1 MTKKLLSVILALNL
15 AVLSFTACGSKDG
28 QSSNDANS
36 GTSAS
41 SGSDSGSGDDGGT
54 SEDVSGNDDGQDSE
68 EDGSSEDGDTSGDDD
83 LSSGADGTTS
93 SGSKTTAASGDDSS
107 DGGKTGSSTTK
118 KDTSS
123 GSGSGSGTG
132 SGSGSGSGASGGT
145 ATTTAKSGSSSG
157 TGSSGSSKTTTA
169 TSSSGT
175 STSSGTSVS
184 STTLSG
190 TSKNM
195 KYAESHD
202 PSIVKGYVQ
211 SSVSSVSG
219 STVVKG
225 VKDSTY
231 NKEVYFIFGSHL
243 AFAYSFDLQ
252 TWTKFTNNINTSY
265 NTLFKEAFDW
275 SKKGD
280 TAYATSGNMWAP
292 DVIYNT
298 SMGKW
303 CMYMSINGCSW
314 NSSIVLL
321 TADSL
326 AGSWTYVGPV
336 VYSGFCNDSVRS
348 YKDTDY
354 VKATGESSLASR
366 YTRSSYVCKDGTTN
380 CTATTWSNSY
390 GAHAI
395 DPCVIYDDSGD
406 LWMSYGSWSGGIWMF
421 KLDKKTG
428 LRDYNTKYSYSA
440 GSTDPYMGYLLAGG
454 SGKTGEASYI
464 QKIGKYYYLF
474 VSYGG
479 LVANGGYSMRVFRSS
494 KVNGPYTDITG
505 DAATKVSTNVAGAV
519 TGTVGE
525 LLMFNYKWSYMNQG
539 FVAQGH
545 NSAFVDDDG
554 RAYVIYH
561 TRFSN
566 RGEGH
571 QVRVHQLF
579 STESGW
585 LTAAPF
591 SYSGEKLA
599 KVTASDVAGTY
610 ETLFLETT
618 DYANKECNTNTA
630 LEFNSNGTVS
640 GAKSGTW
647 KFSSTLGSP
656 YVTVTLGGQTLEG
669 VFVKQKKEVAAAVT
683 TNPWANTTVGDEVMC
698 FTLINKSS
706 ERSVWG
712 YKLDLDNSSTV
723 TTDMN
728 ALTLPTSTVFGI
740 TLPTTGSTGSSITW
754 KSSNTSIMSNA
765 GKVTASSS
773 PSSATKVTL
782 TATFK
787 SGSVSKTKNYTV
799 TVEPYVSGSVSTSSY
814 PFFEDFTSVWAD
826 GVSYALASS
835 ASVAGKWYSQY
846 AADLLNVAYNKS
858 DSHGLRLNFNMGSGV
873 SGPRAAS
880 YKFESKYCYKPSYT
894 VEADVQLKCTDSS
907 RPSQFVITSSTGST
921 VYNAAYTGDY
931 ILKLSAEGDGKVKIN
946 DTSTTASFPADSW
959 VHVIA
964 TVSADGSVTAKIGST
979 TVNTTVKGSSTTL
992 GGLTIVACRN
1002 NGCYVNVD
1010 NIAVKQ

>member
-1 MTKKLLSVILALNL
+1 MNKRLLSVILSLCL
-15 AVLSFTACGSKDG
+15 AASSFTACGSGDEQS
-28 QSSNDANS
+28 QSSSKAE
-36 GTSAS
+36 
-41 SGSDSGSGDDGGT
+41 
-54 SEDVSGNDDGQDSE
+54 SE
-68 EDGSSEDGDTSGDDD
+68 GSSVSAENDNDGDTNESDESEESSEADVTDSQDSAQSGD
-83 LSSGADGTTS
+83 SSSADE
-93 SGSKTTAASGDDSS
+93 SS
-107 DGGKTGSSTTK
+107 DGKSEGGKVTTTSKNGDKTDTKTG
-118 KDTSS
+118 
-123 GSGSGSGTG
+123 
-132 SGSGSGSGASGGT
+132 
-145 ATTTAKSGSSSG
+145 
-157 TGSSGSSKTTTA
+157 

-175 STSSGTSVS
+175 SSSGGS
-184 STTLSG
+184 SSNSG
-190 TSKNM
+190 TGAKTTTTSKSGSSGGGSSSGNTSKTTTAASATPAPASNVKTTTASGTASNM

-211 SSVSSVSG
+211 SNVTAISS

-225 VKDSTY
+225 AKDSSY

-252 TWTKFTNNINTSY
+252 SWTKFTNNINKNY
-265 NTLFKEAFDW
+265 NTLFKDAFAW

-280 TAYATSGNMWAP
+280 SVYAASGNMWAP
-292 DVIYNT
+292 DVIYNPN
-298 SMGKW
+298 MGKW

-326 AGSWTYVGPV
+326 SGDWSYVGPV

-348 YKDTDY
+348 FKDTDY
-354 VKATGESSLASR
+354 TKATGDSTLASR
-366 YTRSSYVCKDGTTN
+366 YTRASYTCKDGNTN

-395 DPCVIYDDSGD
+395 DPCVLFDDSGD

-454 SGKTGEASYI
+454 SGRTGEASYI
-464 QKIGKYYYLF
+464 QKIGSYYYLF

-494 KVNGPYTDITG
+494 KINGPYTDISG
-505 DAATKVSTNVAGAV
+505 DAATKVSTNLGSAI
-519 TGTVGE
+519 TGSVGN
-525 LLMFNYKWSYMNQG
+525 LLMFNYKWSYMSQG
-539 FVAQGH
+539 YVAQGH

-554 RAYVIYH
+554 RAYVVYH

-566 RGEGH
+566 RGEAH

-591 SYSGEKLA
+591 SYAGEKLS
-599 KVTASDVAGTY
+599 KVTAKDIAGTY
-610 ETLFLETT
+610 ETLFLEAT
-618 DYANKECNTNTA
+618 DYANKVCNTNTA
-630 LEFNSNGTVS
+630 LQFDANGTVS

-647 KFSSTLGSP
+647 KFSDKLGSP

-669 VFVKQKKEVAAAVT
+669 VFVKQKKEDAKAISANVW
-683 TNPWANTTVGDEVMC
+683 TNSSIGEEVLC
-698 FTLINKSS
+698 FTLVNKSS

-712 YKLDLDNSSTV
+712 YKLDLNETNTVDTDMKNLTIPSSTV
-723 TTDMN
+723 FG
-728 ALTLPTSTVFGI
+728 LTLPTA
-740 TLPTTGSTGSSITW
+740 GSTGSVISW
-754 KSSNTSIMSNA
+754 KSSNTSVMTNA
-765 GKVTASSS
+765 GKVTKASS
-773 PSSATKVTL
+773 PSSSTKVTL

-799 TVEPYVSGSVSTSSY
+799 TVEPYLSNSVSTSSY
-814 PFFEDFTSVWAD
+814 PFFEDFTSVWGD
-826 GVSYALASS
+826 GVAYALASS
-835 ASVAGKWYSQY
+835 ADTAGKWYSQY
-846 AADLLNVAYNKS
+846 AADMLKVAYNKS
-858 DSHGLRLNFNMGSGV
+858 DGHGLRLNFNMGSGV
-873 SGPRAAS
+873 SGNRAAT

-894 VEADVQLKCTDSS
+894 VEADVQLKCTDKN
-907 RPSQFVITSSTGST
+907 RPSQFVITSSTGKT
-921 VYNAAYTGDY
+921 VYNDLYSGDY
-931 ILKLSAEGDGKVKIN
+931 ILKLSAAGDGKVTIN
-946 DTSTTASFPADSW
+946 DDSSLTASFPADSW
-959 VHVIA
+959 VHVSA
-964 TVSADGSVTAKIGST
+964 TVSADGSVSAKIGST
-979 TVNTTVKGSSTTL
+979 TVSTKVKGSSTTL
-992 GGLTIVACRN
+992 GGLSIISCRDG
-1002 NGCYVNVD
+1002 GCYVNVD